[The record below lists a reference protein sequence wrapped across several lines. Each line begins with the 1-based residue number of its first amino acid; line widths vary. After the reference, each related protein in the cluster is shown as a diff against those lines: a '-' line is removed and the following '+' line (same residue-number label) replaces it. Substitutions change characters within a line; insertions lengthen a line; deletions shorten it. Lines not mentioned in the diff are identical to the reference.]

1 MNYFIDPSWFYW
13 LKVLNSVNVACIVF
27 SVVLAFAACVLIIS
41 GLINYD
47 CGKKFHDEE
56 DLQSGKRSLRIALIL
71 GIIFIF
77 TVLASIFI
85 PNKETLIEMQIARYA
100 TKENVNVTIESLKS
114 VVDYIVESI
123 GSLK

>member
-1 MNYFIDPSWFYW
+1 MDYFIDPSWFYW
-13 LKVLNSVNVACIVF
+13 LKVINSVNVACIVF
-27 SVVLAFAACVLIIS
+27 SVLLAFAAGVLSIS

-77 TVLASIFI
+77 TVLASVFT
-85 PNKETLIEMQIARYA
+85 PDRDTLIEMQIAKYA

>member
-13 LKVLNSVNVACIVF
+13 IKVISGVQDACIVL
-27 SVVLAFAACVLIIS
+27 SILLAIVGTSLLIVGLVELNWDEEVSGNRFIRVALII
-41 GLINYD
+41 
-47 CGKKFHDEE
+47 
-56 DLQSGKRSLRIALIL
+56 
-71 GIIFIF
+71 GIVFIF
-77 TVLASIFI
+77 TLLGSIFI

-100 TKENVNVTIESLKS
+100 TKENVDVTIESLKS